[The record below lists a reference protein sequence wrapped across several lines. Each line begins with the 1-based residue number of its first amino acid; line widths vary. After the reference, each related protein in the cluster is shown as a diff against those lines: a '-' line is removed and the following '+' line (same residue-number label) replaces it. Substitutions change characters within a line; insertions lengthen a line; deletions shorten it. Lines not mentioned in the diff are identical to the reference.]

1 MNRTIAAIL
10 VGVSFAA
17 LPLACSS
24 TTGTSSSNSGGA
36 GGSNAGGNGNSSSGG
51 QGGDLF
57 PSVAASSSGNG
68 SSSGSNTTS
77 SGSVLDAG
85 LEDFCAGNGV
95 IPIPGTNDCTSD
107 IGKKVFLFAMCSC
120 TSITSQNTINTDSVD
135 AAKPGMP
142 LAGGSVGVNGNYTC
156 SAPNDIQGALIVGG
170 AFSAMNTHNVVQNM
184 TIATTSLVGAPA
196 TAKSDAYLGAEVTGP
211 PKNLTISGKMYTPLT
226 SNVNQVNGLGGFSI
240 TPVNVAPPC
249 DCTEQVDIAGI
260 VDAFKGTNDNL
271 TNMILTDAL
280 TTMPNYPKDITIP
293 CGRYFFDGI
302 EVNNPV
308 TLHLTGR
315 TVIAI
320 GGNINVSGPLNIE
333 LAEGAEL
340 DMFVTGT
347 VFLNNLAS
355 IGSKTSPKS
364 TRIYIAG
371 NDVTMTGQLTL
382 SANFYLPN
390 AVFNITNDLEMWGAL
405 FAKQIS
411 SSGKVKVHYDEGIL
425 KIPGCQGGDE
435 PCKDCGDCVNP
446 NPSCGA
452 DGTCG
457 PCTKNEECC
466 APLICNAIGECVPPP
481 PK

>member
-36 GGSNAGGNGNSSSGG
+36 GGSNSGGSGSNSGG

-57 PSVAASSSGNG
+57 PSVSASSSGNG
-68 SSSGSNTTS
+68 TSSGSMTTS

-85 LEDFCAGNGV
+85 LEQFCAGSGG
-95 IPIPGTNDCTSD
+95 ISIPGTTDCTGD

-120 TSITSQNTINTDSVD
+120 TTLTSQNTVNTDSMD

-156 SAPNDIQGALIVGG
+156 SAANDIQGALIVGG
-170 AFSAMNTHNVVQNM
+170 AFSAMNTHNVLQNM
-184 TIATTSLVGAPA
+184 TVAGKSQVLAQA
-196 TAKSDAYLGAEVTGP
+196 TAKSDAYLGDAVSGT

-240 TPVNVAPPC
+240 TPVNVPPPC
-249 DCTEQVDIAGI
+249 DCTEPVDIQGI

-280 TTMPNYPKDITIP
+280 TSMPEYPKDITLP

-302 EVNNPV
+302 VVNNPV
-308 TLHLTGR
+308 TLRLTGR

-320 GGNINVSGPLNIE
+320 GGNINVSGALNIE

-347 VFLNNLAS
+347 VFLNNVAS

-364 TRIYIAG
+364 TRIYIGG
-371 NDVTMTGQLTL
+371 NDVTMSGALTL

-390 AVFNITNDLEMWGAL
+390 AVFNVMNDLEMWGAL
-405 FAKQIS
+405 FAKQINS
-411 SSGKVKVHYDEGIL
+411 SARVRVHYDEGIL
-425 KIPGCQGGDE
+425 NIPGCQGGDE